1 MYYICISM
9 GVELEYI
16 KLYEEQEQQQQEQQ
30 EQQQQHAGRC
40 MNIHT
45 YLDICYM
52 YINI

>member
-16 KLYEEQEQQQQEQQ
+16 KLYEQQ
-30 EQQQQHAGRC
+30 QQQQHAGRC

-45 YLDICYM
+45 YLNICHMYKYM
-52 YINI
+52 TSYLYI